1 MNRVAF
7 ALPLVAASVAVAG
20 QKPMNPELSP
30 DAVAARIRQHRTAE
44 VTLTVTGADGGPLAG
59 AEVVIRQ
66 TRHRFLFGCNAFR
79 INTADSSPAQQ
90 QYQKRFAELLNF
102 ATLPFYW
109 GSFERTEGKPEIERL
124 KMMAR
129 WCADN
134 NIIAKG
140 HPLCWHQVT
149 PRWAREKTP
158 DDIGPLQVARVR
170 RDVAAFRG
178 IIDIWDVVNE
188 AVVMPKYTGEPGPI
202 PAWCAKV
209 GPVEVI
215 RQTFAAAREAGPS
228 ATLLLNDFDTSPRY
242 EKLIE
247 DCLKA
252 GVTIDVIGIQSHMHG
267 GYWGAGRAWDVCQRF
282 ARFGK
287 PLHFTET
294 TIISGDRK
302 ENQRWSGPPYDDWH
316 STPEGEKRQAEQVV
330 EFYTVLFSHPAVQA
344 ITWWDFSDSGAWLGA
359 PSGLVRKDMSPKP
372 AYEEL
377 MKRVKGEWW
386 TAEVKAVTDASGRAT
401 FRGFL
406 GDYSVQA
413 GAAGG
418 TFAVVAAG
426 RCEAKAT
433 VK

>member
-1 MNRVAF
+1 MHKAFF
-7 ALPLVAASVAVAG
+7 ALSVLGASLVLAG
-20 QKPMNPELSP
+20 QKPMNPELS
-30 DAVAARIRQHRTAE
+30 DEAVERRITQHRTAE
-44 VTLTVTGADGGPLAG
+44 VTLTVRGPDGRPLAG
-59 AEVVIRQ
+59 APIVIRQ
-66 TRHRFLFGCNAFR
+66 TRHKFLFGCNAFR

-90 QYQKRFAELLNF
+90 QYQKRFAELLNY

-109 GSFERTEGKPEIERL
+109 GSFERTEGKPETERL

-134 NIIAKG
+134 NIIVKG

-158 DDIGPLQVARVR
+158 EEIGPLQVARVT
-170 RDVAAFRG
+170 RDVTAFRG
-178 IIDIWDVVNE
+178 IVDIWDVVNE
-188 AVVMPKYTGEPGPI
+188 AVVMPKFNREPGPI

-215 RQTFAAAREAGPS
+215 KQTFAAARAANPS
-228 ATLLLNDFDTSPRY
+228 ATLVLNDFDTSPRY

-252 GVTIDVIGIQSHMHG
+252 GVSIDVIGIQSHMHG
-267 GYWGAGRAWDVCQRF
+267 GYWGADRAWDVCNRF

-302 ENQRWSGPPYDDWH
+302 ENMRWSGPPYDDWF

-377 MKRVKGEWW
+377 MKRIRGRWW
-386 TAEVKAVTDASGRAT
+386 TAEVKTTTDASGRAA

-406 GDYSVQA
+406 GDYSIQA
-413 GAAGG
+413 GSAAGSFTIG
-418 TFAVVAAG
+418 AAG
-426 RCEAKAT
+426 RCEAAVT